1 MIEQPVR
8 KVVIVGGGSAGWL
21 TAGIIAAEHNTKS
34 SSGIQVTVIESPEV
48 NIIGVGEGTW
58 PSMRDTLAKIG
69 ISETDLF
76 RECDASFKQGVKF
89 SKWVTGAEEDHYYH
103 PFVLPQGYTKT
114 DLVFPWQKQREKISF
129 ADAVSYQG
137 YLCQEDRAPKLISTP
152 EYAGVANYGYH
163 LDAFK
168 LGQLLQNHCKEKLGV
183 KHVVDHIVDINDTE
197 DGDIASVTTK
207 QQGDIVGDLF
217 IDCSG
222 MSSILLGKHFN
233 VPFISKKHILFNDS
247 ALAVH
252 LPYPDKNTPITSHT
266 AATAQKSGWIW
277 DIALPTRRGVG
288 YVYSSEH
295 SNDLDAEIE
304 LRAYIESSIG
314 KNEAD
319 KLTVRKLNFTPG
331 HREKFWHKNC
341 VAIGMAAGFLE
352 PLEASALVLVELAA
366 AKISKEMPIN
376 RQSMEILSHRFNK
389 QFLYR
394 WERIVAFLKMHYIL
408 SKRTDTAF
416 WRDNY
421 NPETIPESLQE
432 LITLWKYQPPAP
444 HDFDRIDEIF
454 PSASWQYILY
464 GMGFETNDAL
474 LSRKFINEDKAN
486 HFFNENVQLTKK
498 YLSALPSNR
507 ELIDKIKQ
515 YGMQNI

>member
-1 MIEQPVR
+1 MEQLVR
-8 KVVIVGGGSAGWL
+8 QVVIVGGGSAGWL
-21 TAGIIAAEHNTKS
+21 TAGIIAAEHNAKS
-34 SSGIQVTVIESPEV
+34 SAGIQVTVVESPEV

-58 PSMRDTLAKIG
+58 PSMRETLAKIG

-89 SKWVTGAEEDHYYH
+89 SKWVSGAEDDHYYH

-114 DLVFPWQKQREKISF
+114 DLVFPWQKQSEKISF

-137 YLCQEDRAPKLISTP
+137 YLCREGRGPKLISTP
-152 EYAGVANYGYH
+152 EYAGIANYGYH

-168 LGQLLQNHCKEKLGV
+168 LGQLLQKHCIEKLGV
-183 KHVVDHIVDINDTE
+183 KHVVDHIVNINDA
-197 DGDIASVTTK
+197 DNGDIASVTTK
-207 QQGDIVGDLF
+207 QNGDIAGDLF

-233 VPFISKKHILFNDS
+233 VPFISKQHILFNNS

-252 LPYPDKNTPITSHT
+252 LPYPDDKTPITSHT
-266 AATAQKSGWIW
+266 GATAQKSGWIW

-295 SNDLDAEIE
+295 TNDHDAEVE

-314 KNEAD
+314 KVKAD
-319 KLTVRKLNFTPG
+319 KLSVRKLNFTPG

-341 VAIGMAAGFLE
+341 VAIGMSAGFLE

-366 AKISKEMPIN
+366 AKISKEMPAN
-376 RQSMEILSHRFNK
+376 RQTMHILSKRFNK

-394 WERIVAFLKMHYIL
+394 WERIIAFLKMHYIL

-432 LITLWKYQPPAP
+432 LITLWKHQPPAA
-444 HDFDRIDEIF
+444 HDFHCAEEIF

-464 GMGFETNDAL
+464 GMGFKTQENS
-474 LSRKFINEDKAN
+474 LSRKFVDEDRAK
-486 HFFNENVQLTKK
+486 HFFNENIQLTKK

-515 YGMQNI
+515 YGMQKI

>member
-1 MIEQPVR
+1 MEQLVR

-21 TAGIIAAEHNTKS
+21 TAGIIAAEHNANS
-34 SSGIQVTVIESPEV
+34 SAGIQVTVVESPEV

-58 PSMRDTLAKIG
+58 PSMRETLAKIG

-89 SKWVTGAEEDHYYH
+89 SKWVSGAEDDHYYH

-114 DLVFPWQKQREKISF
+114 DLVFPWQKQSEKISF

-137 YLCQEDRAPKLISTP
+137 YLCREGRGPKLISTP
-152 EYAGVANYGYH
+152 EYAGIANYGYH

-168 LGQLLQNHCKEKLGV
+168 LGQLLQKHCIEKLGV
-183 KHVVDHIVDINDTE
+183 KHVVDHIVNINDA
-197 DGDIASVTTK
+197 DNGDIASVTTK
-207 QQGDIVGDLF
+207 QKGDIAGDLF

-233 VPFISKKHILFNDS
+233 VPFISTQHILFNNS

-252 LPYPDKNTPITSHT
+252 LPYPDDKTPITSHT
-266 AATAQKSGWIW
+266 GATAQKSGWIW

-295 SNDLDAEIE
+295 TNDHDAEVE

-314 KNEAD
+314 KVEAD
-319 KLTVRKLNFTPG
+319 KLSPRKLNFTPG

-341 VAIGMAAGFLE
+341 VAIGMSAGFLE

-366 AKISKEMPIN
+366 AKISNEMPAN
-376 RQSMEILSHRFNK
+376 RQTMHILSKRFNK

-394 WERIVAFLKMHYIL
+394 WERIIAFLKMHYIL

-432 LITLWKYQPPAP
+432 LISLWKHQPPAA
-444 HDFDRIDEIF
+444 HDFHCAEEIF

-464 GMGFETNDAL
+464 GMGFKTQENS
-474 LSRKFINEDKAN
+474 LSRKFFDEDRAK
-486 HFFNENVQLTKK
+486 HFFNENIQLTKK

-507 ELIDKIKQ
+507 ELIDKIKL
-515 YGMQNI
+515 YGMQKI